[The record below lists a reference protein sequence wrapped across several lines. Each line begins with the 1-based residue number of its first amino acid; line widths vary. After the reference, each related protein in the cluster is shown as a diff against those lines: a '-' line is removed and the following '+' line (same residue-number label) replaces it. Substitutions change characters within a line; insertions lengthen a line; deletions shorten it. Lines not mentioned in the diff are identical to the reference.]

1 MFLGA
6 FANSDHVAGLDLAG
20 GRVAAHTVHGEVTV
34 SDILTGCKDSAGK
47 THAIDERVQ
56 TGFEQNHQVV
66 TSRTGATVSFGIGL
80 GELCF
85 GNVVGETQT
94 LLFNELLLVHR
105 RRLLAG
111 LAMLAGCKVTA
122 IESLLSL
129 LRDGESERTGYLTF
143 WSTERG
149 HFYLVKGSSLVNM
162 HVGRAWRDMH
172 SFGATYIAIK
182 LPNFNW
188 MSLKTAR
195 TAPRG
200 WIIQN
205 YEFRFRN
212 YLNF

>member
-1 MFLGA
+1 MA
-6 FANSDHVAGLDLAG
+6 
-20 GRVAAHTVHGEVTV
+20 V
-34 SDILTGCKDSAGK
+34 SDILTSSENRASKA
-47 THAIDERVQ
+47 HAVDEGVQ
-56 TGFEQNHQVV
+56 TGFEQDHQVV
-66 TSRTGATVSFGIGL
+66 TSRTGATVGFVISL
-80 GELCF
+80 GQLSF

-172 SFGATYIAIK
+172 SLVRHI
-182 LPNFNW
+182 
-188 MSLKTAR
+188 
-195 TAPRG
+195 
-200 WIIQN
+200 
-205 YEFRFRN
+205 
-212 YLNF
+212 